1 MVRNKIN
8 DVELQAALDELPG
21 WAVQDGKLHKVFK
34 FDSFAAAIGWMV
46 SVAIYADKIDHHPE
60 WRNVYSRVWVD
71 LWTHD
76 LAAISGRDI
85 DLARHMEKLAGG
97 SIGKGDHGS

>member
-1 MVRNKIN
+1 MARTKLSDAEI
-8 DVELQAALDELPG
+8 QAALADLPG
-21 WAVQDGKLHKVFK
+21 WTVQDGKLHKVYK

-46 SVAIYADKIDHHPE
+46 SVAVYADKIDHHPE

-76 LAAISGRDI
+76 LEAISGRDV
-85 DLARHMEKLAGG
+85 DLAHRMNELA
-97 SIGKGDHGS
+97 K

>member
-1 MVRNKIN
+1 MMARTRLSDAEIE
-8 DVELQAALDELPG
+8 DALGELPG

-34 FDSFAAAIGWMV
+34 FDSFAVAVGWMV
-46 SVAIYADKIDHHPE
+46 SVAVFADKIDHHPE

-76 LAAISGRDI
+76 LGAISGRDI
-85 DLARHMEKLAGG
+85 DLARHMEKMAG
-97 SIGKGDHGS
+97 SK

>member
-1 MVRNKIN
+1 MARTKLSDAEI
-8 DVELQAALDELPG
+8 QAALADLPG
-21 WAVQDGKLHKVFK
+21 WSVQDGKLHKVYK

-46 SVAIYADKIDHHPE
+46 SVAVCADKIDHHPE

-76 LAAISGRDI
+76 LEAISGRDV
-85 DLARHMEKLAGG
+85 DLAHRMNELA
-97 SIGKGDHGS
+97 K

>member
-1 MVRNKIN
+1 MARTKLSEAEI
-8 DVELQAALDELPG
+8 QAALAELPG
-21 WAVQDGKLHKVFK
+21 WAVQDGKLHKAFK

-46 SVAIYADKIDHHPE
+46 SVAVYADKIDHHPE

-76 LAAISGRDI
+76 LEAISGRDV
-85 DLARHMEKLAGG
+85 DLAQHMNQLA
-97 SIGKGDHGS
+97 K

>member
-1 MVRNKIN
+1 MARTKLSDAEI
-8 DVELQAALDELPG
+8 QAALADLPG
-21 WAVQDGKLHKVFK
+21 WSVQDGKLHKVYK

-46 SVAIYADKIDHHPE
+46 SVAVYADKIDHHPE

-76 LAAISGRDI
+76 LEAISGRDV
-85 DLARHMEKLAGG
+85 DLARYMNQLA
-97 SIGKGDHGS
+97 K

>member
-1 MVRNKIN
+1 M
-8 DVELQAALDELPG
+8 
-21 WAVQDGKLHKVFK
+21 AV
-34 FDSFAAAIGWMV
+34 
-46 SVAIYADKIDHHPE
+46 YADKNDHHPE

-85 DLARHMEKLAGG
+85 DLARHMEKLAG
-97 SIGKGDHGS
+97 SQ

>member
-1 MVRNKIN
+1 MARTKLSE
-8 DVELQAALDELPG
+8 VEIETALAELPG
-21 WAVQDGKLHKVFK
+21 WAVQDGKLHKEYK

-46 SVAIYADKIDHHPE
+46 SVAVYADKIDHHPE

-76 LAAISGRDI
+76 LEAISSRDI
-85 DLARHMEKLAGG
+85 DLARQMEKLAG
-97 SIGKGDHGS
+97 SK

>member
-1 MVRNKIN
+1 MAREKLSQPEI
-8 DVELQAALDELPG
+8 QAALAELTG

-34 FDSFAAAIGWMV
+34 FDSFAAALGWMV

-76 LAAISGRDI
+76 LEAISGRDV
-85 DLARHMEKLAGG
+85 DLALYMNQLA
-97 SIGKGDHGS
+97 K

>member
-1 MVRNKIN
+1 MARTKLSEAEI
-8 DVELQAALDELPG
+8 QAALAELPG
-21 WAVQDGKLHKVFK
+21 WAVQDGKLHKAFR

-46 SVAIYADKIDHHPE
+46 SVAVYADKNDHHPE
-60 WRNVYSRVWVD
+60 WRNVYSRVGVD

-85 DLARHMEKLAGG
+85 DLARHMEKLAG
-97 SIGKGDHGS
+97 SQ

>member
-1 MVRNKIN
+1 MARTKLSDAEI
-8 DVELQAALDELPG
+8 QAALADLPG
-21 WAVQDGKLHKVFK
+21 WSVQDGKLHKVYK

-46 SVAIYADKIDHHPE
+46 SVAVCADKIDHHPE

-76 LAAISGRDI
+76 LEAISGRDV
-85 DLARHMEKLAGG
+85 DLARYMNQLA
-97 SIGKGDHGS
+97 K

>member
-1 MVRNKIN
+1 MARNKLSEEEIR
-8 DVELQAALDELPG
+8 AALAELPD
-21 WAVQDGKLHKVFK
+21 WTLHDGKLHKTFK

-46 SVAIYADKIDHHPE
+46 SVAVYADKIDHHPE

-76 LAAISGRDI
+76 LEAISSRDI
-85 DLARHMEKLAGG
+85 DLARQMEKLAG
-97 SIGKGDHGS
+97 SK

>member
-1 MVRNKIN
+1 MARTKLSEAEI
-8 DVELQAALDELPG
+8 QAALADLPG
-21 WAVQDGKLHKVFK
+21 WTVQDGKLHKVYK

-46 SVAIYADKIDHHPE
+46 SVAVYADKIDHHPE

-76 LAAISGRDI
+76 LEAISGRDV
-85 DLARHMEKLAGG
+85 DLAHRMNELA
-97 SIGKGDHGS
+97 K

>member
-1 MVRNKIN
+1 MARTKLSDAEI
-8 DVELQAALDELPG
+8 QAALADLPG
-21 WAVQDGKLHKVFK
+21 WSVQDGKLHKVYK

-46 SVAIYADKIDHHPE
+46 SVAVYADKIDHHPE

-76 LAAISGRDI
+76 LEAISGRDV
-85 DLARHMEKLAGG
+85 DLAHRMNELA
-97 SIGKGDHGS
+97 K

>member
-1 MVRNKIN
+1 MARTKLSEAEI
-8 DVELQAALDELPG
+8 QAALADLPG
-21 WAVQDGKLHKVFK
+21 WTVQDGKLHKVYK

-46 SVAIYADKIDHHPE
+46 SVAVYADKIDHHPE

-76 LAAISGRDI
+76 LEAVSGRDV
-85 DLARHMEKLAGG
+85 DLAHRMNELA
-97 SIGKGDHGS
+97 K

>member
-1 MVRNKIN
+1 MARTKLSEAEI
-8 DVELQAALDELPG
+8 QAALADLPG
-21 WAVQDGKLHKVFK
+21 WAVQDGKLHKLFK

-46 SVAIYADKIDHHPE
+46 NVAVYADKIDHHPE

-76 LAAISGRDI
+76 LEAISQRDM
-85 DLARHMEKLAGG
+85 DLAHHMNKLAQ
-97 SIGKGDHGS
+97 

>member
-1 MVRNKIN
+1 MARTKLSDAEI
-8 DVELQAALDELPG
+8 QAALADLPG
-21 WAVQDGKLHKVFK
+21 WSVQNGKLHKVYK

-46 SVAIYADKIDHHPE
+46 SVAVYADKIDHHPE

-76 LAAISGRDI
+76 LEAISGRDV
-85 DLARHMEKLAGG
+85 DLAHRMNELA
-97 SIGKGDHGS
+97 K